1 MPDIDNFTRE
11 IECIYKDERYAVRD
25 NGAVFRYPR
34 DGRRPRKYDNF
45 WTFGKPNIVHGY
57 MEIASVR
64 IHAIV
69 ATAFLGPKPTK
80 EHVVDH
86 IDTNRRNNRVENL
99 RWVTRLENIL
109 DNPITRKRIRL
120 RCGSIEAF
128 LANPSILQENELP
141 PDLRWMRTVTDAEAQ
156 VSKKRLLEWAESD
169 KEPSGGSLGAWVF
182 NPSEKSTV
190 YSQQPQVSTHE
201 TQADLLTEEG
211 QLGVWGYKQ
220 PGFQEK
226 DLSNVRQDA
235 EHEKDGTPDLVLSLT
250 PGAAQVRVF
259 FDDKPCE
266 YPCTPQ
272 HFDGNPLAA
281 YAANLTD
288 NAVFWRNQDGDR
300 AYSVAKY
307 GYSSDGNSLIVMSRA
322 AYVWKEQAD
331 GDYNPV
337 SITQLGP
344 DEYDKDDLPCSL
356 TEVTYE
362 QNLFVHERIEPGFHP
377 NEYLEEIFKEYIQS

>member
-1 MPDIDNFTRE
+1 MADIDDFTRE
-11 IECIYKDERYAVRD
+11 VECIYKDERYAVRD

-34 DGRRPRKYDNF
+34 DRRRPRKYDNF
-45 WTFGKPNIVHGY
+45 WTFGRPNIVHGY

-64 IHAIV
+64 IHTIV

-109 DNPITRKRIRL
+109 DNPITRKRIKL

-141 PDLRWMRTVTDAEAQ
+141 PDLRWMRTVTNAEAQ

-182 NPSEKSTV
+182 NPSEKTTS
-190 YSQQPQVSTHE
+190 YSQQHQVPTHE

-211 QLGVWGYKQ
+211 QLDVWGYKQ

-226 DLSNVRQDA
+226 GLSNVRQ
-235 EHEKDGTPDLVLSLT
+235 EVENEKDRTPNLVLSLT
-250 PGAAQVRVF
+250 PGTAQVRVF

-272 HFDGNPLAA
+272 YFDGNPLAA

-288 NAVFWRNQDGDR
+288 DAVFWRHQDGDR
-300 AYSVAKY
+300 AYSVVKY
-307 GYSSDGNSLIVMSRA
+307 AYSNDGNSLIIMSRA

-331 GDYNPV
+331 GDYKPV
-337 SITQLGP
+337 PITQLGP

-356 TEVTYE
+356 TKVSFE
-362 QNLFVHERIEPGFHP
+362 QNLFVHKRIETGFMP
-377 NEYLEEIFKEYIQS
+377 KEYLEEIFTKEIS

>member
-1 MPDIDNFTRE
+1 MADIDDFTRE
-11 IECIYKDERYAVRD
+11 VECIYKDEQYAVRD

-64 IHAIV
+64 IHIIV

-128 LANPSILQENELP
+128 LANPSLLRENELP
-141 PDLRWMRTVTDAEAQ
+141 PDLRWMRTVTNAEAQ

-182 NPSEKSTV
+182 NPSEKSTQ
-190 YSQQPQVSTHE
+190 YPQQSQVSALD
-201 TQADLLTEEG
+201 TQTDLLTEEG
-211 QLGVWGYKQ
+211 QLGVWEYKQ
-220 PGFQEK
+220 PGFHENDQANTLQDEK
-226 DLSNVRQDA
+226 GRTLN
-235 EHEKDGTPDLVLSLT
+235 LVLALT

-288 NAVFWRNQDGDR
+288 DAVFWRNQTGDR

-331 GDYNPV
+331 GDSKPV

-356 TEVTYE
+356 TKVTYE
-362 QNLFVHERIEPGFHP
+362 QNMFIHKRIETGFMP
-377 NEYLEEIFKEYIQS
+377 KEYLEETFLDCIS

>member
-109 DNPITRKRIRL
+109 DNPITRKRITL

-128 LANPSILQENELP
+128 LANPSMLRENELP
-141 PDLRWMRTVTDAEAQ
+141 PDLRWMRTVTNAEAQ

-169 KEPSGGSLGAWVF
+169 KEPSGGSLDAWVF
-182 NPSEKSTV
+182 DPSEKSTS
-190 YSQQPQVSTHE
+190 YSQQSQIPTHE

-211 QLGVWGYKQ
+211 QLSTWGYKQ
-220 PGFQEK
+220 PVFQEN
-226 DLSNVRQDA
+226 DQANVPQNKEEEERN
-235 EHEKDGTPDLVLSLT
+235 PDLLLSLT
-250 PGAAQVRVF
+250 PGAAQVKVF

-272 HFDGNPLAA
+272 HFEGNPLAA

-288 NAVFWRNQDGDR
+288 DAVFWRNQTGDR

-307 GYSSDGNSLIVMSRA
+307 GYSRDGNSLIVMSRA

-331 GDYNPV
+331 GDSKPV

-362 QNLFVHERIEPGFHP
+362 QNLFVHERIEHGFHP
-377 NEYLEEIFKEYIQS
+377 NEYLEEIFTKETS

>member
-1 MPDIDNFTRE
+1 MPDIANFTRDV
-11 IECIYKDERYAVRD
+11 ECIYKDERYAVRD

-34 DGRRPRKYDNF
+34 EGKRPRKYDNF
-45 WTFGKPNIVHGY
+45 WTFGKPNVVHGY

-64 IHAIV
+64 IHIIV

-109 DNPITRKRIRL
+109 DNSITRKRIIL

-128 LANPSILQENELP
+128 LANPSMLRENELP
-141 PDLRWMRTVTDAEAQ
+141 PDLRWMRTVTNAEAQ

-182 NPSEKSTV
+182 DPSEKSAP
-190 YSQQPQVSTHE
+190 YSPQPQVSTHE

-220 PGFQEK
+220 QISHKNDQANAPQEK
-226 DLSNVRQDA
+226 EEERKIDL
-235 EHEKDGTPDLVLSLT
+235 LLSLT
-250 PGAAQVRVF
+250 PGAAQVKVF

-272 HFDGNPLAA
+272 HFDRNPLAA

-288 NAVFWRNQDGDR
+288 DAVFWRNQTGDR

-331 GDYNPV
+331 GDSKPV
-337 SITQLGP
+337 SITQLGL

-377 NEYLEEIFKEYIQS
+377 NEYLEEIFTKETS

>member
-1 MPDIDNFTRE
+1 MADINDFTRE
-11 IECIYKDERYAVRD
+11 VECIYKDERYAVRD

-34 DGRRPRKYDNF
+34 DGKRPRKYDNF

-64 IHAIV
+64 VHAIV

-80 EHVVDH
+80 EPVVDE
-86 IDTNRRNNRVENL
+86 IDRNRRNYRVENL

-109 DNPITRKRIRL
+109 DNPITRKRIIL

-128 LANPSILQENELP
+128 LANPSLLRENELP
-141 PDLRWMRTVTDAEAQ
+141 PDLRWMRTVTNAEAQ

-182 NPSEKSTV
+182 NPSEKST
-190 YSQQPQVSTHE
+190 STSDKVSTHE
-201 TQADLLTEEG
+201 STRDLLIEAG
-211 QLGVWGYKQ
+211 HLGVWGYKQ
-220 PGFQEK
+220 PGFQENNQ
-226 DLSNVRQDA
+226 SNALQD
-235 EHEKDGTPDLVLSLT
+235 EEDRPPNLILSLT

-259 FDDKPCE
+259 FEDKPCE

-288 NAVFWRNQDGDR
+288 DAVFWRNQDGDR
-300 AYSVAKY
+300 TYSVAKY
-307 GYSSDGNSLIVMSRA
+307 GYSSDGSSLIVMSRA
-322 AYVWKEQAD
+322 TYVWKGQVN
-331 GDYNPV
+331 GDSKPV
-337 SITQLGP
+337 SVTQLKP
-344 DEYDKDDLPCSL
+344 DEYDKNDLPCSL

-362 QNLFVHERIEPGFHP
+362 QKLFVHKRIETGFHS
-377 NEYLEEIFKEYIQS
+377 NEYLEEIFNQRIKSRE

>member
-1 MPDIDNFTRE
+1 MPDIDDFTCE
-11 IECIYKDERYAVRD
+11 VECIYKDERYAVRD

-34 DGRRPRKYDNF
+34 DGKRPRRYDNF

-109 DNPITRKRIRL
+109 DNPITRKRIIL

-128 LANPSILQENELP
+128 LANPSLLRENELP
-141 PDLRWMRTVTDAEAQ
+141 LDLRWMRTVTNAEAQ

-182 NPSEKSTV
+182 NPSEKST
-190 YSQQPQVSTHE
+190 STPGKVSTHD

-220 PGFQEK
+220 PSFQEN
-226 DLSNVRQDA
+226 DQSNALQD
-235 EHEKDGTPDLVLSLT
+235 EEDRTPNLILSLT
-250 PGAAQVRVF
+250 LGAAQVRAF
-259 FDDKPCE
+259 LDDKPCE

-281 YAANLTD
+281 YASNLTD
-288 NAVFWRNQDGDR
+288 DAVFWRNQDGDR
-300 AYSVAKY
+300 TYSVAKY
-307 GYSSDGNSLIVMSRA
+307 GYSSDGSSLIVMSRA
-322 AYVWKEQAD
+322 TYVWKGQVN
-331 GDYNPV
+331 GDSKPV
-337 SITQLGP
+337 SVTQLKP
-344 DEYDKDDLPCSL
+344 DEYDKNDLPCSL

-362 QNLFVHERIEPGFHP
+362 QKLFVHKRIETGFHS
-377 NEYLEEIFKEYIQS
+377 NEYLEEIFNQCIKSRE

>member
-1 MPDIDNFTRE
+1 MPDIDDFTCE
-11 IECIYKDERYAVRD
+11 VECIYKDERYAVRD

-34 DGRRPRKYDNF
+34 DGKRPRRYDNF
-45 WTFGKPNIVHGY
+45 WTVGKPNIVHGY

-109 DNPITRKRIRL
+109 DNPITRKRIIL

-128 LANPSILQENELP
+128 LANPSLLRENELP
-141 PDLRWMRTVTDAEAQ
+141 LDLRWMRTVTNAEAQ

-182 NPSEKSTV
+182 NPSEKST
-190 YSQQPQVSTHE
+190 STPGKVSTHD

-220 PGFQEK
+220 PSFQEN
-226 DLSNVRQDA
+226 DQSNALQD
-235 EHEKDGTPDLVLSLT
+235 EEDRTPNLILSLT
-250 PGAAQVRVF
+250 LGAAQVRAF
-259 FDDKPCE
+259 LDDKPCE

-281 YAANLTD
+281 YASNLTD
-288 NAVFWRNQDGDR
+288 DAVFWRNQDGDR
-300 AYSVAKY
+300 TYSVAKY
-307 GYSSDGNSLIVMSRA
+307 GYSSDGSSLIVMSRA
-322 AYVWKEQAD
+322 TYVWKGQVN
-331 GDYNPV
+331 GDSKPV
-337 SITQLGP
+337 SVTQLKP
-344 DEYDKDDLPCSL
+344 DEYDKNDLPCSL

-362 QNLFVHERIEPGFHP
+362 QKLFVHKRIETGFP
-377 NEYLEEIFKEYIQS
+377 SNEYLEEIFNQRIKSRE

>member
-1 MPDIDNFTRE
+1 MAIIDDFTRE
-11 IECIYKDERYAVRD
+11 VECIYKDERYAVRD

-34 DGRRPRKYDNF
+34 DGKRPRKYDNF

-64 IHAIV
+64 IHVIV

-99 RWVTRLENIL
+99 RWITRLENIL
-109 DNPITRKRIRL
+109 DNPITRKRIIL
-120 RCGSIEAF
+120 RCGSIETF
-128 LANPSILQENELP
+128 LANPAILQENELP
-141 PDLRWMRTVTDAEAQ
+141 PDLKWMRTVTNAEAQ
-156 VSKKRLLEWAESD
+156 VSKNRLLEWAESD

-182 NPSEKSTV
+182 NPSEKSTA
-190 YSQQPQVSTHE
+190 YSRQLQVSTLNP
-201 TQADLLTEEG
+201 QADLLTGEG
-211 QLGVWGYKQ
+211 QLGVWGYRQ
-220 PGFQEK
+220 PGFQEH
-226 DLSNVRQDA
+226 DQSNTLQD
-235 EHEKDGTPDLVLSLT
+235 EEDRTPNLVLSLT

-272 HFDGNPLAA
+272 HFDENPLAA

-288 NAVFWRNQDGDR
+288 DAIFWRNQNGDR

-307 GYSSDGNSLIVMSRA
+307 GYSSDGDSLIVMSQA
-322 AYVWKEQAD
+322 AYVWKKQAV
-331 GDYNPV
+331 GDSKPV
-337 SITQLGP
+337 SVTQLRP
-344 DEYDKDDLPCSL
+344 DEYNKNDLPCSL

-362 QNLFVHERIEPGFHP
+362 QKLFVHKRIETGFHSK
-377 NEYLEEIFKEYIQS
+377 EYLEEIFNQCIKET

>member
-1 MPDIDNFTRE
+1 MADIDDFTRE
-11 IECIYKDERYAVRD
+11 VECIYKDERYAVRD

-109 DNPITRKRIRL
+109 DNPITRKRIKL

-128 LANPSILQENELP
+128 LANPSMLRENELP
-141 PDLRWMRTVTDAEAQ
+141 PDLRWMKTVTNAEAQ

-182 NPSEKSTV
+182 NPSEKSTA
-190 YSQQPQVSTHE
+190 YSPQPQVSTSY
-201 TQADLLTEEG
+201 TQTDLLTEEG

-220 PGFQEK
+220 QISHKNDQANAPQEK
-226 DLSNVRQDA
+226 EEERKIDL
-235 EHEKDGTPDLVLSLT
+235 LLSLT
-250 PGAAQVRVF
+250 PGAAQVKVF

-272 HFDGNPLAA
+272 HFDRNPLAA

-288 NAVFWRNQDGDR
+288 DAIFWRNQTGDR

-331 GDYNPV
+331 GDSKPV
-337 SITQLGP
+337 SITQLGL
-344 DEYDKDDLPCSL
+344 DEYDKDGLPCSL
-356 TEVTYE
+356 TKVTYE
-362 QNLFVHERIEPGFHP
+362 QNLFIHKRIETGFMP
-377 NEYLEEIFKEYIQS
+377 KEYLEEIFLDCIS

>member
-1 MPDIDNFTRE
+1 MPDIDDFTCE
-11 IECIYKDERYAVRD
+11 VECIYKDERYAVRD

-34 DGRRPRKYDNF
+34 DGKRPRRYDNF

-109 DNPITRKRIRL
+109 DNPITRKRIIL

-128 LANPSILQENELP
+128 LANPSLLRENELP
-141 PDLRWMRTVTDAEAQ
+141 LDLRWMRTVTNAEAQ

-182 NPSEKSTV
+182 NPSEKST
-190 YSQQPQVSTHE
+190 STPGKVSTHD

-220 PGFQEK
+220 PSFQEN
-226 DLSNVRQDA
+226 DQSNALQD
-235 EHEKDGTPDLVLSLT
+235 EEDRTPNLILSLT
-250 PGAAQVRVF
+250 LGAAQVRAF
-259 FDDKPCE
+259 LDDKPCE

-281 YAANLTD
+281 YASNLTD
-288 NAVFWRNQDGDR
+288 DAVFWRNQDGDR
-300 AYSVAKY
+300 TYSVAKY
-307 GYSSDGNSLIVMSRA
+307 GYSSDGSSLIVMSRA
-322 AYVWKEQAD
+322 TYVWKGQVN
-331 GDYNPV
+331 GDSKPV
-337 SITQLGP
+337 SVTQLKP
-344 DEYDKDDLPCSL
+344 DEYDKNDLPCSL

-362 QNLFVHERIEPGFHP
+362 QKLFVHKRIETGFHS
-377 NEYLEEIFKEYIQS
+377 NEYLEEIFNQCIKSRA

>member
-1 MPDIDNFTRE
+1 MPDIDDFTCE
-11 IECIYKDERYAVRD
+11 VECIYKDERYAVRD

-34 DGRRPRKYDNF
+34 DGKRPRRYDNF

-64 IHAIV
+64 VHAIV

-109 DNPITRKRIRL
+109 DNPITRKRIIL

-128 LANPSILQENELP
+128 LANPSLLRENELP
-141 PDLRWMRTVTDAEAQ
+141 LDLRWMRTVTNAEAQ

-182 NPSEKSTV
+182 NPSEKST
-190 YSQQPQVSTHE
+190 STPGKVSTHD

-220 PGFQEK
+220 PSFQEN
-226 DLSNVRQDA
+226 DQSNALQD
-235 EHEKDGTPDLVLSLT
+235 EEDRTPNLILSLT
-250 PGAAQVRVF
+250 LGAAQVRAF
-259 FDDKPCE
+259 LDDKPCE

-281 YAANLTD
+281 YASNLTD
-288 NAVFWRNQDGDR
+288 DAVFWRNQDGDR
-300 AYSVAKY
+300 TYSVAKY
-307 GYSSDGNSLIVMSRA
+307 GYSSDGSSLIVMSRA
-322 AYVWKEQAD
+322 TYVWKGQVN
-331 GDYNPV
+331 GDSKPV
-337 SITQLGP
+337 SVTQLKP
-344 DEYDKDDLPCSL
+344 DEYDKNDLPCSL

-362 QNLFVHERIEPGFHP
+362 QKLFVHKRIETGFHS
-377 NEYLEEIFKEYIQS
+377 NEYLEEIFNQCIKSRE

>member
-1 MPDIDNFTRE
+1 MADINDFTRE
-11 IECIYKDERYAVRD
+11 VECIYKDERYAVRD

-34 DGRRPRKYDNF
+34 DGKRPRRYDNF

-109 DNPITRKRIRL
+109 DNPITRKRIIL

-128 LANPSILQENELP
+128 LANPSLLRENELP
-141 PDLRWMRTVTDAEAQ
+141 PDLRWMRTVTNAEAQ

-182 NPSEKSTV
+182 NPSEKST
-190 YSQQPQVSTHE
+190 STPGKVSTHD

-220 PGFQEK
+220 PSFQEN
-226 DLSNVRQDA
+226 DQSNALQD
-235 EHEKDGTPDLVLSLT
+235 EEDRTPNLILSLT
-250 PGAAQVRVF
+250 LGAAQVRAF
-259 FDDKPCE
+259 LDDKPCE

-281 YAANLTD
+281 YASNLTD
-288 NAVFWRNQDGDR
+288 DAVFWRNQDGDR
-300 AYSVAKY
+300 TYSVAKY
-307 GYSSDGNSLIVMSRA
+307 GYSSDGSSLIVMSRA
-322 AYVWKEQAD
+322 TYVWKGQVN
-331 GDYNPV
+331 GDSKPV
-337 SITQLGP
+337 SVTQLKP
-344 DEYDKDDLPCSL
+344 DEYDKNDLPCSL

-362 QNLFVHERIEPGFHP
+362 QKLFVHKRIETGFHS
-377 NEYLEEIFKEYIQS
+377 NEYLEEIFNQCIKSRE